1 MVNGFKAASTAD
13 NVGPYKLGALDQF
26 STIIV
31 DPNYEP
37 DTIIMGCKGNDIR
50 RCSAL
55 FGEFM
60 PFTSTDAIGLANASV
75 QQGYVSMQAMEVVN
89 PDTLVKV
96 RLTGT
101 F

>member
-1 MVNGFKAASTAD
+1 
-13 NVGPYKLGALDQF
+13 
-26 STIIV
+26 
-31 DPNYEP
+31 
-37 DTIIMGCKGNDIR
+37 
-50 RCSAL
+50 
-55 FGEFM
+55 M

-89 PDTLVKV
+89 PDTLVKI